1 MKPVDP
7 IHFFN
12 ARGQSILSADHL
24 ESENA
29 KLRADN
35 ERLKGQVKILAMRLR
50 TMAGDTESSISLN
63 S

>member
-1 MKPVDP
+1 MKLVDP

-24 ESENA
+24 ESENI
-29 KLRADN
+29 KLREEN
-35 ERLKGQVKILAMRLR
+35 ENLKRQVKSLALRLR